1 MKTLGEIAAYVGGRL
16 YGDPSIPIKRVV
28 HPSRAQ
34 NECDLALVLSPGLAS
49 LLASKAITNAL
60 VPEGIE
66 NCPTPNHILV
76 ARPRLALA
84 RVLELFGRP
93 VHVAPGVDPSAVID
107 PRAKIGM
114 MTAGVT
120 TSDGNQIGAR
130 FENLITRFREETGR
144 ELQELS
150 KRSLQDRESAGFII
164 NHKQKKIR
172 YLLKSPDPERDKQTK
187 LFEFDRTSPK
197 ESLQAMSF

>member
-1 MKTLGEIAAYVGGRL
+1 MSRQTDLNGKEIDTEVY
-16 YGDPSIPIKRVV
+16 
-28 HPSRAQ
+28 
-34 NECDLALVLSPGLAS
+34 
-49 LLASKAITNAL
+49 TF
-60 VPEGIE
+60 
-66 NCPTPNHILV
+66 
-76 ARPRLALA
+76 ARR
-84 RVLELFGRP
+84 G
-93 VHVAPGVDPSAVID
+93 
-107 PRAKIGM
+107 AKIGM